1 MRRFHYV
8 LMEIKLERGVVNI
21 LDLRRKDPQTYADM
35 TKMLNKQV
43 QSIIIAP
50 YQQLFVHFLISQVII
65 IIFFVLQGLE
75 TVHRRSSGTA
85 EGAAIYI
92 SKCDSIAIHSSM
104 PFIMLH
110 YQFD

>member
-1 MRRFHYV
+1 MRRYHYI
-8 LMEIKLERGVVNI
+8 LLEIKVERGLVTV
-21 LDLRRKDPQTYADM
+21 LDSRRKDPETYADM

-50 YQQLFVHFLISQVII
+50 YRHFFVHFLISQVII

-75 TVHRRSSGTA
+75 TVHRRSSETA

-92 SKCDSIAIHSSM
+92 PESKYYWLASCAHLPLI
-104 PFIMLH
+104 L
-110 YQFD
+110 